1 MCGIAGIINLKGN
14 VVTDI
19 ESRNLGLMLNSML
32 HRGPD
37 GYGQKI
43 IANCIFGMR
52 RLSIIDID
60 GGQQPIS
67 NESDDIWVVMNG
79 EIYNY
84 IELRQELKLKGHK
97 FKSHS
102 DTEVLVHLYEEFGP
116 EFVRKL
122 NGMFAIFLFDLRNNI
137 SFIFRDQIGI
147 KPLFYYQ
154 DQDKLVFSSDLNG
167 LSKVVN
173 ANISEDAI
181 LSYIGLS
188 YVAKPASIY
197 NGISKLMPGCA
208 ILIRTNEIKHYRY
221 WSLDS
226 NIDLNIRRQ
235 DAIEHIHE
243 LLLESN
249 RIQLRSDAEF
259 AISLSGGIDSS
270 LVLAYASMSYTRKLN
285 TISIGY
291 DGKYDSQDLF
301 YANLIAKKFGT
312 NHLTINLK
320 RDNFLEYIYEV
331 LPYVDEPISDSA
343 LIPNYIIS
351 YEAKKRGIKVML
363 SGAGGDEL
371 FGGYQRHIYPSYD
384 STRALM
390 LYPNVLR
397 KIGFRALNLLRPDQN
412 NLRIMLPKLA
422 FASDINGLNYTYL
435 SKVLYPSSFKKVL
448 DKTLSEYD
456 DISMEREE
464 YESSRMLNDTR
475 NYLVDNI
482 LSLSDKATMAASV
495 EGRFPILDYR
505 LVEYVF
511 KLSKNVIF
519 HNNEP
524 KGLLKEVI
532 KPYVPNEILYR
543 KKEGFNAPIKAW
555 FKPNEVEKMKKY
567 ILKNTIQYL
576 GNSVNPDEF
585 QRLILSNTENS
596 SFENFYNLYFLNKWL
611 DIHAK

>member
-1 MCGIAGIINLKGN
+1 MCGIAGIINLKN
-14 VVTDI
+14 NSVTDM
-19 ESRNLGLMLNSML
+19 ESGNLELMLNSML

-37 GYGQKI
+37 GYGQKVI
-43 IANCIFGMR
+43 SNCVFGMR

-67 NESDDIWVVMNG
+67 NESDDVWVIMNG

-84 IELRQELKLKGHK
+84 IELREDLKQKGHK
-97 FKSHS
+97 FKTQS

-116 EFVRKL
+116 DFVKKL
-122 NGMFAIFLFDLRNNI
+122 NGMFAIFLFDLQKNI
-137 SFIFRDQIGI
+137 RFVFRDHIGI
-147 KPLFYYQ
+147 KPLFYFQ
-154 DQDKLVFSSDLNG
+154 DREKLVFSSDLNG

-173 ANISEDAI
+173 TQVSEDAI
-181 LSYIGLS
+181 LSYMGLS

-197 NGISKLMPGCA
+197 QSISKLMPGCA
-208 ILIRTNEIKHYRY
+208 ISITSNEVKHYRY
-221 WSLDS
+221 WSFDT
-226 NIDLNIRRQ
+226 NIDSTIHLKE
-235 DAIEHIHE
+235 AKEHIHG
-243 LLLESN
+243 LLVESN
-249 RIQLRSDAEF
+249 KIQLRSDAEF

-291 DGKYDSQDLF
+291 DGKADSQDMF
-301 YANLIAKKFGT
+301 YANLIAKKFET
-312 NHLTINLK
+312 NHIKININK
-320 RDNFLEYIYEV
+320 GHFLEYIEEI
-331 LPYVDEPISDSA
+331 LPYIDEPISDSA

-351 YEAKKRGIKVML
+351 KEAKKIGIKVLL

-371 FGGYQRHIYPSYD
+371 FGGYQRHIYPSYK
-384 STRALM
+384 SARGLI
-390 LYPNVLR
+390 LYPSVLR
-397 KIGFRALNLLRPDQN
+397 KIGFSTLNKLRSDQN
-412 NLRIMLPKLA
+412 NLRLKYPKLA

-435 SKVLYPSSFKKVL
+435 SKILKPSSFKTVL
-448 DKTLSEYD
+448 DKTLSEYGDIAMHSD
-456 DISMEREE
+456 DYER
-464 YESSRMLNDTR
+464 SRMFNDAR

-511 KLSKNVIF
+511 KLSNDIILL
-519 HNNEP
+519 NNEP

-532 KPYVPNEILYR
+532 KPYVPHEILYR

-555 FKPNEVEKMKKY
+555 FKPNEIEKMKRY

-576 GNSVNPDEF
+576 ADSVNPDEF

-611 DIHAK
+611 DVHAK